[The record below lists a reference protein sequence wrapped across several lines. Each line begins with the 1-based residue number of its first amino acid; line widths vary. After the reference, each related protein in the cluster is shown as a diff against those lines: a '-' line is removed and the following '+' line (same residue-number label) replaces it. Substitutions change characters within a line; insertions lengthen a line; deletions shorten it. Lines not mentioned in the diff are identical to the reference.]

1 VFRLDPELKVFLHR
15 DAVDGRKHINGLAA
29 LVEQAMGLDP
39 LSRTVFAFSNR
50 RRDRV
55 RLLLWERNGF
65 WLLTKRLEQDRFKW
79 PATAAVVELTTEQL
93 HWLLEGIDVEAVRRH
108 PTRHYQRVC

>member
-1 VFRLDPELKVFLHR
+1 MFRFDPGLKVFLHR

-29 LVEQAMGLDP
+29 LVEQAMGRDP
-39 LSRTVFAFSNR
+39 LSPTVFAFSNR

-79 PATAAVVELTTEQL
+79 PATATVVELTTEQL
-93 HWLLEGIDVEAVRRH
+93 HWLLDGIDLAAMRGH
-108 PTRHYQRVC
+108 PARHYQRVC